1 MQSGTHRK
9 AGTATLC
16 TVALLLTT
24 AIPSYSG
31 VITDS
36 LQSIAEQAWMQQYI
50 PRSDEETLP
59 LTDYDDFEVT
69 ELFRAESIED
79 LEASLTDGYPM
90 PWLERVLKDE
100 SIPWEDRYWLD
111 CRVRS
116 IFAQD
121 LHLFF
126 DREGNPVQ
134 IEAEWIAPGEDYWR
148 ENMLVR
154 PVVPGEHSDNQED
167 TIDQDGRL
175 NLAYY
180 ESNPGENIR
189 EPFNENS
196 PTLMSDPPGK
206 ILNLFGEQVGRLA
219 VVNRSVVLSRDASVG
234 AVQSGGNGRIDNWDR
249 TAYACILYP
258 DGSFVEKPFEQTGQY
273 RAAVSSDGSV
283 VAFIC
288 IHIVYP
294 EYDNQIVDAFVFD
307 RNGNLINRITPSD
320 PFYGTYAPQMSRGGK
335 FLSYPM
341 LSMEIAI
348 IDCVQAI
355 FLNAI
360 TPSPN
365 GRDLQTIF
373 VSPDGGFLCAGGHS
387 AGKVIQFGTGNQIWQ
402 GTAPVGIN
410 DFSIVRCSNNA
421 SFISCNTRRG
431 EYPNY
436 YNNQSIYCNNSC
448 IFSTDFGYSLIFHTD
463 VSPSGSFLISEKD
476 TQSSRESQEVCKC
489 IP

>member
-1 MQSGTHRK
+1 
-9 AGTATLC
+9 
-16 TVALLLTT
+16 
-24 AIPSYSG
+24 
-31 VITDS
+31 
-36 LQSIAEQAWMQQYI
+36 
-50 PRSDEETLP
+50 
-59 LTDYDDFEVT
+59 
-69 ELFRAESIED
+69 
-79 LEASLTDGYPM
+79 
-90 PWLERVLKDE
+90 
-100 SIPWEDRYWLD
+100 
-111 CRVRS
+111 
-116 IFAQD
+116 
-121 LHLFF
+121 
-126 DREGNPVQ
+126 
-134 IEAEWIAPGEDYWR
+134 
-148 ENMLVR
+148 
-154 PVVPGEHSDNQED
+154 
-167 TIDQDGRL
+167 
-175 NLAYY
+175 
-180 ESNPGENIR
+180 
-189 EPFNENS
+189 
-196 PTLMSDPPGK
+196 
-206 ILNLFGEQVGRLA
+206 
-219 VVNRSVVLSRDASVG
+219 
-234 AVQSGGNGRIDNWDR
+234 
-249 TAYACILYP
+249 
-258 DGSFVEKPFEQTGQY
+258 
-273 RAAVSSDGSV
+273 
-283 VAFIC
+283 
-288 IHIVYP
+288 VYP

-476 TQSSRESQEVCKC
+476 TQERAVPPVIVQRISGGL
-489 IP
+489 